1 MAEAVVSCPP
11 ATSPIFRPPRVSVC
25 ERQPS
30 LERLANGWLI
40 TLLSV
45 AFACMRQKTAISCH
59 SSVRL
64 PGAAG
69 RARACRCASMP
80 PFQPFPEFF
89 IEPGKGN
96 ELKKTMAPYLPA
108 AT

>member
-1 MAEAVVSCPP
+1 MAGAVVSCPP
-11 ATSPIFRPPRVSVC
+11 ATSPIFRPPRVSDS

-45 AFACMRQKTAISCH
+45 AFACMRQKTANSGH

-64 PGAAG
+64 PGAALG
-69 RARACRCASMP
+69 AQEQARPTGDRESAMDGTRM
-80 PFQPFPEFF
+80 
-89 IEPGKGN
+89 G
-96 ELKKTMAPYLPA
+96 
-108 AT
+108 